1 MFLKGIRDKFKHKS
15 GIKFLKEALSKT
27 PQIVDRANG
36 ITSIGCLVDL
46 DHFDKPEYFFEF
58 VEEYKLRP
66 NAVKIIGYKSYYDKN
81 SPYSTPVFSD
91 KDLGWKGEIENS
103 YALEFLSRD
112 YDLLVNYY
120 NEENLMLQL
129 MTVKT
134 NARIKVGFKEVDQKL
149 NDLILGLPLK
159 DFKTFKLELKKYLK
173 VLNEIE

>member
-1 MFLKGIRDKFKHKS
+1 MFFKGIKDKFKHKS
-15 GIKFLKEALSKT
+15 AVKYLKEELLKPAATVERSS
-27 PQIVDRANG
+27 G

-46 DHFDKPEYFFEF
+46 DNFEKPELFFEF
-58 VEEYKLRP
+58 VDEYKLRP
-66 NAVKIIGYKSYYDKN
+66 NAVKIIGYKNYYDKN

-91 KDLGWKGEIENS
+91 KDLGWKGAIENS

-120 NEENLMLQL
+120 NEDNLLLQL

-134 NARIKVGFKEVDQKL
+134 KARVKVGFNEVDQKL
-149 NDLILGLPLK
+149 NDLILEVPIK

-173 VLNEIE
+173 VLNEIA

>member
-15 GIKFLKEALSKT
+15 GTKFLREELSKT
-27 PQIVDRANG
+27 PSIVDRAHG
-36 ITSIGCLVDL
+36 ITSIGCVVDL
-46 DHFDKPEYFFEF
+46 DHFDKPELFYEF
-58 VEEYKLRP
+58 VEEYNLRP

-91 KDLGWKGEIENS
+91 KDLGWKGQIENS

-112 YDLLVNYY
+112 YDVLVNYY
-120 NEENLMLQL
+120 NEENLLLQL

>member
-1 MFLKGIRDKFKHKS
+1 MFFKGIKDKFKHKS
-15 GIKFLKEALSKT
+15 AVKFLKEELLKPAATVERSS
-27 PQIVDRANG
+27 G
-36 ITSIGCLVDL
+36 ITSIGCIVDL
-46 DHFDKPEYFFEF
+46 DNFEKPELFFEF
-58 VEEYKLRP
+58 VDEYKLRP
-66 NAVKIIGYKSYYDKN
+66 NAVKIIGYKNYYDKN

-91 KDLGWKGEIENS
+91 KDLGWKGAIENS

-120 NEENLMLQL
+120 NEDNLLLQL

-134 NARIKVGFKEVDQKL
+134 KARVKVGFKEIDQKL
-149 NDLILGLPLK
+149 NDLILEIPIK